1 MALFDAPRC
10 QHTKS
15 NGIRCGSPALKDNL
29 FCHYHHQCPT
39 VVFDYHGGSFAN
51 YAESELSLPAFE
63 DAHSIQSTVHKLV
76 EFMLKHRIEDRKAH
90 SFFMPC
96 KLLPP
101 TSNALSA
108 KLPNRKKSSPSCPS
122 TRCAHSTRNGSGFGR
137 PSTPSLIKPIR
148 PIHHPA
154 LPKTPCLHPEVLA
167 ETHEPPAP
175 RGRTTALS
183 IADYLRPPRRRPI
196 IRRARGNPFLPLES
210 YTLELRTS
218 EATLILL
225 CVIVSAIGIS

>member
-76 EFMLKHRIEDRKAH
+76 EFMLKHRIEDRKA
-90 SFFMPC
+90 
-96 KLLPP
+96 
-101 TSNALSA
+101 A
-108 KLPNRKKSSPSCPS
+108 
-122 TRCAHSTRNGSGFGR
+122 
-137 PSTPSLIKPIR
+137 
-148 PIHHPA
+148 
-154 LPKTPCLHPEVLA
+154 
-167 ETHEPPAP
+167 
-175 RGRTTALS
+175 
-183 IADYLRPPRRRPI
+183 
-196 IRRARGNPFLPLES
+196 
-210 YTLELRTS
+210 
-218 EATLILL
+218 LILYAL
-225 CVIVSAIGIS
+225 QIASSNLKRLERELAKPEEVVTELPFDPVRAFHEERERIWQAKHAEFNKAHPPDPSPGTPENTLPSSGGVGGNS